1 MNKIY
6 LSFIKLLKLFFPDEE
21 PEQIPPIEEII
32 QEDEPVQ
39 EKTIFEEIA
48 EQADSLTWYDSDG
61 NISTKIT
68 AKAIERWILDN
79 INYNFYYYP
88 RGVKVTWKEREG
100 DCTERAL
107 LAEAMFRSIGIRSV
121 LKHGYTDGEKHDWI
135 EVEGYKLFYYGNT
148 TEIGDGVW

>member
-1 MNKIY
+1 MRKTAQI
-6 LSFIKLLKLFFPDEE
+6 LIILGALVGLALLIS
-21 PEQIPPIEEII
+21 PEQAGTLDEIS
-32 QEDEPVQ
+32 D
-39 EKTIFEEIA
+39 
-48 EQADSLTWYDSDG
+48 QANKLTWYDSHG
-61 NISTKIT
+61 NISINMT
-68 AKAIERWILDN
+68 ADSIEEWILDN
-79 INYNFYYYP
+79 IDYKIGACV
-88 RGVKVTWKEREG
+88 RGAKYAWEEREG